1 VPLIGA
7 KVIVI
12 STEEETEKTEPV
24 LNKRRPISC
33 TEKGN
38 DKRYEALG
46 NVIVKDDVS
55 IIVTSR
61 GASNTK
67 VKCERK
73 TELKYS

>member
-1 VPLIGA
+1 MT
-7 KVIVI
+7 KDM
-12 STEEETEKTEPV
+12 KH
-24 LNKRRPISC
+24 
-33 TEKGN
+33 
-38 DKRYEALG
+38 LG

-55 IIVTSR
+55 IIVTSQ

>member
-24 LNKRRPISC
+24 LNKRKPISC

-38 DKRYEALG
+38 DKRYEAP
-46 NVIVKDDVS
+46 
-55 IIVTSR
+55 R
-61 GASNTK
+61 
-67 VKCERK
+67 KCH
-73 TELKYS
+73 S